1 MLLNNRHLNTSDYRY
16 GFQGQEMDDEIKG
29 EGNSLNYKYR
39 MHDPR
44 VGRFFAMDPL
54 SLEYPHYSPYSF
66 GGNKVIRFIEL
77 EGLEEKNPSTF
88 TKATNVIFGMFHLNR
103 MNAYITKN
111 DIPEDNILI
120 LANDTF
126 VVIKILEDNEAK
138 YSIFRMSRKTKN
150 FSFPYLLTSEKND
163 DIELTAKEFNDV
175 EVLGEKVVP
184 GPGVGGGGKAING
197 LRLAGSGNN
206 VLKFG
211 QVVGFVKNAKKSLQ
225 LWRKE
230 MAVGKL
236 IVNSGSA
243 DFLKKGLHFHFKK
256 LGGLELGLTVKDG
269 VLSLKWLNV
278 GKAGDVKK
286 AVEIFNKSMKNPTFR
301 ATLNATLKS
310 ATETLEGSIK
320 FLKGSNLENAK
331 KVLEEVKEVSKI
343 LNK

>member
-1 MLLNNRHLNTSDYRY
+1 MPGRKGNTPDYRY
-16 GFQGQEMDDEIKG
+16 GFQGQEMDNEIKG
-29 EGNSLNYKYR
+29 EGNSINYKYR

-44 VGRFFAMDPL
+44 VGRFFAVDPL
-54 SLEYPHYSPYSF
+54 SPEYPHYSPYSF
-66 GGNKVIRFIEL
+66 GGNKVIRFVEL

-88 TKATNVIFGMFHLNR
+88 TKATNAIFGMFHINR
-103 MNAYITKN
+103 MNAYITEN

-126 VVIKILEDNEAK
+126 VVIKVLEDNEAK

-175 EVLGEKVVP
+175 EVLGEKVLP
-184 GPGVGGGGKAING
+184 APGVGGGGKVVNG

-230 MAVGKL
+230 MEVGKL
-236 IVNSGSA
+236 IATSGSK
-243 DFLKKGLHFHFKK
+243 DLLKKGLHFHFKK

-286 AVEIFNKSMKNPTFR
+286 AVETFNKSMKNPTFK

-310 ATETLEGSIK
+310 ASETLDDAIK
-320 FLKGSNLENAK
+320 FLKGSDLENAK
-331 KVLEEVKEVSKI
+331 KVLDEVKEISKA